1 MPCPRWRPTC
11 KDPSPPPPRRD
22 HVATRFAEGWAINVL
37 RPRSCCRLCPEPP
50 YRQCRRTAPR
60 ADHYRRYCHDYGNQS
75 GIIAKGVSARA
86 NITFDVKYQGG
97 TDRNVKIPVYEKKDW
112 AEAYDIIIHN
122 ECFGGVTDV
131 DWVENIAITHRDT
144 GIAAAVIHC
153 SMHSYRNAK
162 TDEWR
167 KLLGVS
173 SYSHEGHRAVTVE
186 NLAPKH
192 PIMKTFRPSGNPEGE
207 LYKIRRSGPTPS
219 GLAKRMARHQEGSP
233 LHLDKHLRVACV
245 WHHARSSQRDHATGC
260 LPRLLRGILWA
271 CNQLT
276 KRATPSQLRQRKN
289 KTTNRKKWRTSAGPK

>member
-1 MPCPRWRPTC
+1 MKSSLLR
-11 KDPSPPPPRRD
+11 
-22 HVATRFAEGWAINVL
+22 ATILLSAFVLSHLTVSAAEPL
-37 RPRSCCRLCPEPP
+37 RALIITGGC
-50 YRQCRRTAPR
+50 
-60 ADHYRRYCHDYGNQS
+60 CHDYGNQS

-86 NITFDVKYQGG
+86 NITFNVKYQGG

-112 AEAYDIIIHN
+112 GKAYDIIIHN

-131 DWVENIAITHRDT
+131 DWVENIAKTHRDT

-192 PIMKTFRPSGNPEGE
+192 PIMKTFP
-207 LYKIRRSGPTPS
+207 
-219 GLAKRMARHQEGSP
+219 AKWE
-233 LHLDKHLRVACV
+233 
-245 WHHARSSQRDHATGC
+245 T
-260 LPRLLRGILWA
+260 
-271 CNQLT
+271 
-276 KRATPSQLRQRKN
+276 
-289 KTTNRKKWRTSAGPK
+289 

>member
-1 MPCPRWRPTC
+1 MKSSLLR
-11 KDPSPPPPRRD
+11 
-22 HVATRFAEGWAINVL
+22 ATILLSAFVLSRLTVSAAEPL
-37 RPRSCCRLCPEPP
+37 RALIITGGC
-50 YRQCRRTAPR
+50 
-60 ADHYRRYCHDYGNQS
+60 CHDYGNQS

-112 AEAYDIIIHN
+112 AKAYDIIIHN

-131 DWVENIAITHRDT
+131 DWVENIAMTHRDT

-186 NLAPKH
+186 NLSPKH
-192 PIMKTFRPSGNPEGE
+192 PIMKTFPAKWETPKGE
-207 LYKIRRSGPTPS
+207 LYKIEKIWPNT
-219 GLAKRMARHQEGSP
+219 KRLGQAYGKDTKKDHLCIWTNTYGKARVFGTTLGHHNQTMQQDVY
-233 LHLDKHLRVACV
+233 LDFL
-245 WHHARSSQRDHATGC
+245 T
-260 LPRLLRGILWA
+260 RGILWA
-271 CNQLT
+271 CKQLT
-276 KRATPSQLRQRKN
+276 KKGDPKPGYGL
-289 KTTNRKKWRTSAGPK
+289 KKK